1 VQSKSG
7 STYLVPGRRV
17 QLAMGALISLFGI
30 LTLPLG
36 LAGQIDQLVM
46 GTIMI
51 VLGIVI
57 AWTSGP
63 LHVEVDDENLLFK
76 LNYPAILPKVALRDI
91 EFVDEVHAIEP
102 RWIAARRVGMGSMLG
117 RRLAIHRSHGGL
129 FDAWGKVILF
139 EVEDKERF
147 LSDLAARGV
156 SVHTS

>member
-1 VQSKSG
+1 MQSKSG

-46 GTIMI
+46 
-51 VLGIVI
+51 GIVI